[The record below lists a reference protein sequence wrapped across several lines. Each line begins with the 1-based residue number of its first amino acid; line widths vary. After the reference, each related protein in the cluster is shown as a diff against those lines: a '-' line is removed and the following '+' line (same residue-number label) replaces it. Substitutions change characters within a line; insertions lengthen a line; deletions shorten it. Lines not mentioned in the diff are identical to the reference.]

1 MLAEVYQL
9 KIGRTKLVIYAVGEV
24 VEMMKFLTFG
34 PGAIYATS
42 FSTNHGQRYLI
53 NTRFLDKLFTTRDGL
68 WVQTRN

>member
-1 MLAEVYQL
+1 MLAERYQQ
-9 KIGRTKLVIYAVGEV
+9 KINQIKLATYEAGEV